1 MEKSLA
7 EPLRKRK
14 AQAPPTRSV
23 PFAERLVREASRRE
37 EKGRRIEIEEL
48 IDSHNTQG
56 AEVKP
61 EDRYRYQS
69 STASPRQVMEFYRPG
84 NSI

>member
-1 MEKSLA
+1 MA
-7 EPLRKRK
+7 EPLRS
-14 AQAPPTRSV
+14 RSV
-23 PFAERLVREASRRE
+23 PFAERLE

-61 EDRYRYQS
+61 EDRYRYKS